1 MIKSR
6 FLGLICNHPNLTAM
20 HRYFIFLFCLVGSMP
35 IFSQTAKKGILDL
48 SEINLKDNMVTL
60 NGEWEFYWGELA
72 LPDEIEGLEKDYYE
86 FPRLWNNGTTANGK
100 EIDSKGY
107 ATYRL
112 KVVLPSRTPQLAL
125 SISEMYCS
133 YKLYYNGFE
142 FERNGIPGKSKE
154 LSVPD
159 WMPKTTNLAK
169 FSDTAEFVLQ
179 VSNFRHTKGGSLEPI
194 VIGDRTKLMA
204 KRDFDFSYDFLL
216 SGSLIM
222 GGLFFLGLFLFGQHE
237 KSVLF
242 FALFC
247 LTFSYRM
254 VGSGEYAFHALY
266 PEMSWDFLV
275 RIEYLSLFIPVGIFT
290 IYSYS
295 LYPYDSKKSIL
306 LGFSVISGICSILAL
321 FAPPIFFTRL
331 VEPFMMLIIIAI
343 FYMIYVYWIAY
354 RRNRTGAQ
362 YAFASTG
369 IVFIVAVYLMSVYL
383 TPVQENTFLTFVG
396 FILFFFFQSLILSFR
411 FAHSLRQAKESAE
424 TASKAKTD
432 FLSTISHEIRTPL
445 NAVVGISHF
454 LMSENPRED
463 QVDSLESLQFSAE
476 HLTALINDI
485 LDYNKLESGAIE
497 FEYTE
502 VHLENLA
509 DKIIKA
515 HPAVANEKNVRL
527 LCEFD
532 EDIHPLVLA
541 DSTRTY
547 QIFNNLINNALK
559 FTAKGYVKLIATL
572 IEDSGKSQDVRF
584 EVIDTG
590 IGIPPEKQG
599 VIFERF
605 TQAGSST
612 TREYGGTGL
621 GLAIIKRILNMIDSE
636 IYVDSEVGEG
646 TRFWFELSFIKA
658 EVTEQDEMTQEE
670 TESKVVE
677 GKKILLVED
686 NQMNIMV
693 AEKFLKKWKIETEVA
708 YNGAEA
714 VAKAEHNVYD
724 LILMDLQ
731 MPIMDGY
738 QATRLI
744 RKFDENTPIVAL
756 TASAL
761 LKVRQE
767 VIAAGMND
775 YVTKPFDPGELK
787 RKLAHYMVKEE

>member
-1 MIKSR
+1 MLRLFTIT
-6 FLGLICNHPNLTAM
+6 LV
-20 HRYFIFLFCLVGSMP
+20 FLFTSTG
-35 IFSQTAKKGILDL
+35 FSQTAVKGVLDL
-48 SEINLKDNMVTL
+48 SKVNLTNNAVTL
-60 NGEWEFYWGELA
+60 NGEWEFYWEELA
-72 LPDEIEGLEKDYYE
+72 RPDTLASLEKDYYE
-86 FPRLWNNGTTANGK
+86 FPKLWNDGVTKHGK
-100 EIDSKGY
+100 ELSPQGY
-107 ATYRL
+107 ATYKL
-112 KVVLPSRTPQLAL
+112 KVILPSRSPQLAL
-125 SISEMYCS
+125 SINEMYSS

-159 WMPKTTNLAK
+159 WILRTRNFSK
-169 FSDTAEFVLQ
+169 FSDTLEFVLQ
-179 VSNFRHTKGGSLEPI
+179 VSNFHHSKGGALEPI
-194 VIGDRTKLMA
+194 LLGDRTKLMA

-247 LTFSYRM
+247 LSFSYRM

-266 PEMSWDFLV
+266 PNMSWNILI
-275 RIEYLSLFIPVGIFT
+275 RAEYLSLFIPVGIFT
-290 IYSYS
+290 TYSYS
-295 LYPYDSKKSIL
+295 LYPKDSKKWIL
-306 LGFSVISGICSILAL
+306 LGFSAISGLCGMLAL
-321 FAPPIFFTRL
+321 FAPTTFFSQL
-331 VEPFMMLIIIAI
+331 VEPFMVLILVAI

-369 IVFIVAVYLMSVYL
+369 IVFLVAVYLMSVYL

-411 FAHSLRQAKESAE
+411 FAHSLRKAKESAE

-445 NAVVGISHF
+445 NAVVGISHY
-454 LMSENPRED
+454 LMSEDPRED

-502 VHLENLA
+502 VNLENLA

-515 HPAVANEKNVRL
+515 HSAVAKEKNVRL

-532 EDIHPLVLA
+532 EDIHPLLLG
-541 DSTRTY
+541 DSTRIY

-559 FTAKGYVKLIATL
+559 FTSKGYVKLIATL
-572 IEDSGKSQDVRF
+572 VEDSEKTQDIRL

-599 VIFERF
+599 LIFERF

-621 GLAIIKRILNMIDSE
+621 GLAIIKKILNMIDSE

-646 TRFWFELSFIKA
+646 TRFWFELGFIKA
-658 EVTEQDEMTQEE
+658 EIKEEDNLTQEE
-670 TESKVVE
+670 TESRTID

-767 VIAAGMND
+767 VMAAGMND
-775 YVTKPFDPGELK
+775 YVTKPFDPADLK
-787 RKLAHYMVKEE
+787 RKIAHYIKGD

>member
-1 MIKSR
+1 MY
-6 FLGLICNHPNLTAM
+6 
-20 HRYFIFLFCLVGSMP
+20 RYFLLLFCLALICPSKA
-35 IFSQTAKKGILDL
+35 QTAKKGILDL
-48 SEINLKDNMVTL
+48 SKVDLNDNAVL
-60 NGEWEFYWGELA
+60 LSGEWEFYWKELA
-72 LPDEIEGLEKDYYE
+72 IPDEIEELEKDYYE
-86 FPRLWNNGTTANGK
+86 FPKLWNKGTTENGQ
-100 EIDSKGY
+100 ELTPQGY

-112 KVVLPSRTPQLAL
+112 KVVLPPRTPQLSL
-125 SISEMYCS
+125 SISEMYCA

-142 FERNGIPGKSKE
+142 FERNGIPGKQKE

-159 WMPKTTNLAK
+159 WLHQTTNFNR
-169 FSDTAEFVLQ
+169 FSDTLEFVLQ

-194 VIGDRTKLMA
+194 ILGDRTKLTS

-266 PEMSWDFLV
+266 PRMPWALIIRF
-275 RIEYLSLFIPVGIFT
+275 EYLSLFIPIGIFT
-290 IYSYS
+290 TYSYS
-295 LYPYDSKKSIL
+295 LYPQDSKKWIL
-306 LGFSVISGICSILAL
+306 IGFSIVSGIFSMLTLLA
-321 FAPPIFFTRL
+321 PTTFFTKL
-331 VEPFMMLIIIAI
+331 IEPFMVLVIIAI

-369 IVFIVAVYLMSVYL
+369 IVFLVAVYLMSVYL

-445 NAVVGISHF
+445 NAVVGISHL
-454 LMSENPRED
+454 LMSEDPRKD
-463 QVDSLESLQFSAE
+463 QVESLESLQFSAE

-502 VHLENLA
+502 INLETLA
-509 DKIIKA
+509 EKIIKS
-515 HPAVANEKNVRL
+515 HSAVAKEKDVRL

-541 DSTRTY
+541 DSTRIY
-547 QIFNNLINNALK
+547 QILNNLINNALK

-572 IEDSGKSQDVRF
+572 IDDSEKNQDIRF

-590 IGIPPEKQG
+590 IGIPQEKQG

-621 GLAIIKRILNMIDSE
+621 GLAIIKKILNMIDSE

-646 TRFWFELSFIKA
+646 TRFWFNLSFIKA
-658 EVTEQDEMTQEE
+658 EVKVKHEGGTQEE
-670 TESKVVE
+670 TDSRVIE

-693 AEKFLKKWKIETEVA
+693 AEKFLKKWNLESEVA
-708 YNGAEA
+708 HNGAEA
-714 VAKAEHNVYD
+714 VAKAEHNMYD

-738 QATRLI
+738 QATKLI
-744 RKFDENTPIVAL
+744 RRFDEKTPIIAL

-787 RKLAHYMVKEE
+787 RKIAHYIVKEDEKKVP